1 MKLKKLKCAKC
12 MSSVDTDNEYC
23 PSCGAYNP
31 YYGLTDEEASNLAGS
46 GGSSQSQPDL
56 WNRSTHEPEE
66 RKSHPWI
73 KWIVTVIVL
82 AVVGIILASSNN
94 EFFSSA
100 GEGMLEGVG
109 EGVLKSLIV
118 VIPCVIISLIIR
130 AVSKSRENKRR
141 QSAQQS
147 QPPQTVSS
155 TSNVRNSGD
164 SGTIICQNCFRSIP
178 AGSVFCNFCGKPVQS
193 NEKEETGTLGKLSRI
208 NEEMHSSG
216 IRTDSSEREDTAKI
230 VAGTRVDLSKHT
242 SEPEGSGSSGED
254 DSFARLRQ
262 IRSEYDSA
270 SAERQLRSERR
281 NSRIKGFI
289 AVGIVVAAIAA
300 LVIISVNSGKKKDS
314 GLTSQ
319 HSMPESYNEVVA
331 VLYETE
337 DSADND
343 MQYDTGFEFRESSN
357 GKYIL
362 TGYTGSDTDLV
373 VPDTYNGGV
382 VTKVG
387 DYAFKDRMDITSV
400 TFGGNMK
407 TIGESAFEGCTSLKK
422 VVFEDCGDSSRESGL
437 IMEKA
442 FYGCSSLETV
452 EMPDYTMSIGYR
464 GFVNCSSLRSI
475 DLLNIDQIGER
486 AFRNCTSLNSLNIN
500 CKTLG
505 KYAFF
510 GCLNLS
516 YVNLSTDKVP
526 DSCFESCT
534 SLFDFVGRN
543 ITSIGSMAF
552 AYCYSLTKVDLTGS
566 PKVLI
571 AEDAFEMSG
580 YTPPA
585 SKKAEQYSGIELCQ
599 MTYAEITDLLG
610 MPDEYFWGKA
620 YFYTDTNTYV
630 VGFYMSG
637 DISTSSDGYDPYS
650 YGIIPYITIYG
661 GSETKITGDTCLG
674 GDLAYYDERLSFDA
688 YDALRMGA
696 GDHGASWYEL
706 SVRYTAYNGDE
717 FNVVYMFDTYDVTC
731 FAAKVEY
738 LRPLSM

>member
-46 GGSSQSQPDL
+46 GGSSQSQPDF
-56 WNRSTHEPEE
+56 WNRRSQEPEE

-141 QSAQQS
+141 ESAQQS
-147 QPPQTVSS
+147 QPPRTVSS
-155 TSNVRNSGD
+155 TSTARNSGD
-164 SGTIICQNCFRSIP
+164 SGTMICQSCFRSIP
-178 AGSVFCNFCGKPVQS
+178 AGSAFCNFCGKPVQS

-216 IRTDSSEREDTAKI
+216 IRTDSSDQEDTAKP
-230 VAGTRVDLSKHT
+230 VSGARVDLSKHT
-242 SEPEGSGSSGED
+242 SEPEVSGSSGED

-289 AVGIVVAAIAA
+289 VVGIVVAAIAA

-314 GLTSQ
+314 GQTSQ
-319 HSMPESYNEVVA
+319 HSTPEYGGASVVPA
-331 VLYETE
+331 PDDT
-337 DSADND
+337 AD
-343 MQYDTGFEFRESSN
+343 YDTGFEFKESSS
-357 GKYIL
+357 GTYSV
-362 TGYTGSDTDLV
+362 TGYYGWETDLV
-373 VPDTYNGGV
+373 VPDTYNGSRV
-382 VTKVG
+382 IKV
-387 DYAFKDRMDITSV
+387 DEKAFQGRTDITSV
-400 TFGGNMK
+400 TFGGNMVY
-407 TIGESAFEGCTSLKK
+407 IGKSAFEGCTSLKK
-422 VVFEDCGDSSRESGL
+422 VVFEDCGDPSRESGL

-442 FYGCSSLETV
+442 FYGCSSLEFV
-452 EMPDYTMSIGYR
+452 DMPDHLMSIGEN
-464 GFVNCSSLRSI
+464 GFEDCISLKSI
-475 DLLNIDQIGER
+475 SLSDIVRIAES
-486 AFRNCTSLNSLNIN
+486 AFRNCTSLSSLNID
-500 CKTLG
+500 CDSLG
-505 KYAFF
+505 KYAFY
-510 GCLNLS
+510 GCSNLN

-526 DSCFESCT
+526 DSCFEDCT
-534 SLFDFVGRN
+534 SLYDFVGRN
-543 ITSIGSMAF
+543 ITSIGSRAF
-552 AYCYSLTKVDLTGS
+552 SHCYSLTNVDLTNS
-566 PKVLI
+566 PKVVI
-571 AEDAFEMSG
+571 ADDAYTFSG
-580 YTPPA
+580 YTPPVA
-585 SKKAEQYSGIELCQ
+585 KKAEQYSGIELCQ

-738 LRPLSM
+738 LRPLGM

>member
-73 KWIVTVIVL
+73 KWIVTIIVL

-407 TIGESAFEGCTSLKK
+407 TIGESAFEGCTSLNAVKFDPSGYT
-422 VVFEDCGDSSRESGL
+422 VDIRDS
-437 IMEKA
+437 A
-442 FYGCSSLETV
+442 FQQCQSL
-452 EMPDYTMSIGYR
+452 
-464 GFVNCSSLRSI
+464 CSI
-475 DLLNIDQIGER
+475 DLSNTGEIGEYAFMSCVSIPALNIKCD
-486 AFRNCTSLNSLNIN
+486 
-500 CKTLG
+500 KLG
-505 KYAFF
+505 KYAFN
-510 GCLNLS
+510 GCHSVKSLIVDCSVIPFNCFSACGELTDVVCRNVERIEKAAFLGCGKLRIVDTS
-516 YVNLSTDKVP
+516 NSPGIVEDEGAYV
-526 DSCFESCT
+526 
-534 SLFDFVGRN
+534 
-543 ITSIGSMAF
+543 
-552 AYCYSLTKVDLTGS
+552 YSLYEQLRSNALG
-566 PKVLI
+566 L
-571 AEDAFEMSG
+571 SG
-580 YTPPA
+580 EEL
-585 SKKAEQYSGIELCQ
+585 SKKTYS
-599 MTYAEITDLLG
+599 EITHILG

-650 YGIIPYITIYG
+650 QSIIPYITIYG
-661 GSETKITGDTCLG
+661 GSETKVIGDTCLG

-738 LRPLSM
+738 LRPLGM